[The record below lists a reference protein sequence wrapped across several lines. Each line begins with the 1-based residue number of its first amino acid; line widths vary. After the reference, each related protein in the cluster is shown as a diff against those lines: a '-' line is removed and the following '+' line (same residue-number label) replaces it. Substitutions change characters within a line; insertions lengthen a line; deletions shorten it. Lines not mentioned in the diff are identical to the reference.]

1 MPLDRL
7 ASMSALRTFF
17 TRLFADIR
25 ASLLLQATVIVL
37 ATVVGITVATQVGF
51 VGRGLDSAEEWS
63 RDLRLSIGKRRAAP
77 HPDIIVVTIT
87 ESVLDAF
94 PYRSPVDRRF
104 LSDLLN
110 KLAAKHVRAIGVDVL
125 LDRPTEPDK
134 DAALRRTLRS
144 LPVPVVMSFVE
155 DPRLIEPE
163 PLKFLQDFV
172 PPEERGMANIVFG
185 KDNVIRSIYSGEFDP
200 QGHYIP
206 GLARALLG
214 RIGIQTPDE
223 EPRLRYLQP
232 LGDGSPPFTQIEAD
246 TVDFVPEAL
255 LAGKI
260 VLVGADLSITD
271 RHLTPFS
278 RTASGLDGEMAGVV
292 IHAHGLAQLLDGKG
306 VKMLPQSAAVAL
318 LILMA
323 LIGTT
328 LGRLALPTWGQA
340 TVGLGLIAIFWAGGF
355 IVYGTTELFIPL
367 VEPTAVFAGASWLTD
382 LVIGR
387 EMRQQRNFMT
397 NALSRIVSGKVV
409 DELLRDPSKLSVA
422 GTRREMTYLF
432 TDVAGFT
439 TLAESIASDQLSSLL
454 NHYLQGL
461 CDEILQAEGTV
472 CRFIGDAVFA
482 LWSAPIEQPDHAA
495 RAVACALAIDAHAEQ
510 FRLAQKGL
518 GLSFGKT
525 RIGVHSGDAMVGFFG
540 ANDRME
546 YTALGDNVNAASR
559 LESLNKFFGTRIA
572 VSEAAALLAPDVPMR
587 LVANVIVKGKTLPMK
602 IYEPLTAATVES
614 GYAARYASAYA
625 MLEAGSPETLSRFE
639 ALALE
644 QPDDGVVAFHLE
656 RLRRG
661 IIEQEVALQEK

>member
-1 MPLDRL
+1 
-7 ASMSALRTFF
+7 MSALRTF
-17 TRLFADIR
+17 TSRLFAGLR

-37 ATVVGITVATQVGF
+37 AATVGVEAATHVGF
-51 VGRGLDSAEEWS
+51 IGRGLDSAEEWS
-63 RDLRLSIGKRRAAP
+63 RDLRLSIGNTFKRSAVP
-77 HPDIIVVTIT
+77 HPEIVVVTIT

-134 DAALRRTLRS
+134 DEALRQTLRT

-163 PLKFLQDFV
+163 PLKFLQEFV
-172 PPEERGMANIVFG
+172 PPEERGMANIPFG
-185 KDNVIRSIYSGEFDP
+185 KDNVVRSIYPGEFDRD
-200 QGHYIP
+200 GHYIP
-206 GLARALLG
+206 GLARAILG
-214 RIGIQTPDE
+214 RIGIQTPNA

-232 LGDGSPPFTQIEAD
+232 LADGSPPFTQIEAD
-246 TVDFVPEAL
+246 TVEFVPEAL

-278 RTASGLDGEMAGVV
+278 RTTGGLDGQMAGVV

-306 VKMLPQSAAVAL
+306 VKMLPQAAAVAL
-318 LILMA
+318 LIVMA
-323 LIGTT
+323 LVGTT

-340 TVGLGLIAIFWAGGF
+340 AVGLGLIAAFWAGGF

-367 VEPTAVFAGASWLTD
+367 VEPTVVFASASWLTD

-439 TLAESIASDQLSSLL
+439 TLAESITSDQLSDVL

-510 FRLAQKGL
+510 FRLSQKGK

-546 YTALGDNVNAASR
+546 YTALGDNVNSASR

-572 VSEAAALLAPDVPMR
+572 VSEAAALLAHDVPMR

-602 IYEPLTAATVES
+602 IYEPLAATLVES
-614 GYAARYASAYA
+614 GYAARYAAAYA
-625 MLEAGSPETLSRFE
+625 LLEAGSAETLSRFE
-639 ALALE
+639 ALAIE

-661 IIEQEVALQEK
+661 ILEQEVVLQEK

>member
-1 MPLDRL
+1 
-7 ASMSALRTFF
+7 MSALRTF
-17 TRLFADIR
+17 TSRLFAGLR

-37 ATVVGITVATQVGF
+37 AATVGVEAATHVGF
-51 VGRGLDSAEEWS
+51 IGRGLDSAEEWS
-63 RDLRLSIGKRRAAP
+63 RDLRLSIGNTFKRSAVP
-77 HPDIIVVTIT
+77 HPEIVVVTIT

-134 DAALRRTLRS
+134 DEALRQTLRT

-163 PLKFLQDFV
+163 PLKFLQEFV
-172 PPEERGMANIVFG
+172 PPEERGMANIPFG
-185 KDNVIRSIYSGEFDP
+185 KDNVVRSIYPGEFDRD
-200 QGHYIP
+200 GHYIP
-206 GLARALLG
+206 GLARAILG
-214 RIGIQTPDE
+214 RIGIQTPNA

-232 LGDGSPPFTQIEAD
+232 LADGSPPFTQIEAD
-246 TVDFVPEAL
+246 TVEFVPEAL

-278 RTASGLDGEMAGVV
+278 RTTGGLDGQMAGVV

-306 VKMLPQSAAVAL
+306 VKMLPQAAAVAL
-318 LILMA
+318 LIVMA
-323 LIGTT
+323 LVGTT

-340 TVGLGLIAIFWAGGF
+340 AVGLGLIAAFWAGGF

-367 VEPTAVFAGASWLTD
+367 VEPTVVFASASWLTD

-439 TLAESIASDQLSSLL
+439 TLAESITSDQLSDVL

-510 FRLAQKGL
+510 FRLSQKGK

-546 YTALGDNVNAASR
+546 YTALGDNVNSASR

-602 IYEPLTAATVES
+602 IYEPLAATLVES
-614 GYAARYASAYA
+614 GYAARYAAAYA
-625 MLEAGSPETLSRFE
+625 LLEAGSAETLSRFE
-639 ALALE
+639 ALAIE

-661 IIEQEVALQEK
+661 IIEQEVVLQEK

>member
-1 MPLDRL
+1 
-7 ASMSALRTFF
+7 MSALRTF
-17 TRLFADIR
+17 TSRLFAGLR

-37 ATVVGITVATQVGF
+37 AATVGVEAATHVGF
-51 VGRGLDSAEEWS
+51 IGRGLDSAEEWS
-63 RDLRLSIGKRRAAP
+63 RDLRLSIGNTFKRSAVP
-77 HPDIIVVTIT
+77 HPEIVVVTIT

-134 DAALRRTLRS
+134 DEALRQTLRT

-163 PLKFLQDFV
+163 PLKFLQEFV
-172 PPEERGMANIVFG
+172 PPEERGMANIPFG
-185 KDNVIRSIYSGEFDP
+185 KDNVVRSIYPGEFDRD
-200 QGHYIP
+200 GHYIP
-206 GLARALLG
+206 GLARAILG
-214 RIGIQTPDE
+214 RIGIQTPNA

-232 LGDGSPPFTQIEAD
+232 LADGSPPFTQIEAD
-246 TVDFVPEAL
+246 TVEFVPEAL

-278 RTASGLDGEMAGVV
+278 RTTGGLDGQMAGVV

-306 VKMLPQSAAVAL
+306 VKMLPQAAAVAL
-318 LILMA
+318 LIVMA
-323 LIGTT
+323 LVGTT

-340 TVGLGLIAIFWAGGF
+340 AVGLGLIAAFWAGGF

-367 VEPTAVFAGASWLTD
+367 VEPTVVFASASWLTD

-439 TLAESIASDQLSSLL
+439 TLAESITSDQLSDVL

-510 FRLAQKGL
+510 FRLSQKGK

-546 YTALGDNVNAASR
+546 YTALGDNVNSASR

-602 IYEPLTAATVES
+602 IYEPLAATLVES
-614 GYAARYASAYA
+614 GYAARYAAAYA
-625 MLEAGSPETLSRFE
+625 LLEAGSAETLSRFE
-639 ALALE
+639 ALAIE

-661 IIEQEVALQEK
+661 ILEQEVVLQEK